1 MIDFSRMRNEEIVR
15 NVRRKL
21 YRIIC
26 EHVKNC
32 DDENTMEHIER
43 FLEGVSWST
52 GLNYRVWP
60 SGEVHVYLRSLS
72 WAEMRLFYITYAV
85 IDIYIEI
92 KMLRNS
98 INRHYY
104 KITKKPR
111 PRAKEAY
118 YDERD

>member
-1 MIDFSRMRNEEIVR
+1 MIDLSRMRNEEIVHI
-15 NVRRKL
+15 VRRKL

-43 FLEGVSWST
+43 FLEGVSWAA
-52 GLNYRVWP
+52 GLRYAVRAD
-60 SGEVHVYLRSLS
+60 GEVYVYLQCLNWSS
-72 WAEMRLFYITYAV
+72 MQVFYITYVV

-92 KMLRNS
+92 KILRNS

-104 KITKKPR
+104 KQDKKNL
-111 PRAKEAY
+111 KEVCFNV
-118 YDERD
+118 RN